1 LTGIALAL
9 VALVGFSANILV
21 ARVGGARVPIAAGY
35 FVAVVVNVAA
45 AALMLVA
52 DLAWRTEP
60 LRWDAWGAVLF
71 ALSGFFSTYL
81 GRFLMYESATRLG
94 PARTSAFQVASPLFT
109 FVIALAFLGEV
120 LTPVALAG
128 MVTTGCGLLLISLTG
143 MGARPVARETGRR
156 GSWLRSAWLLGLG
169 SSIAYAVGNVMRGA
183 GVREWN
189 EPIAGVLIGAA
200 SGIACHFALSR
211 GHASMLR
218 SLRTAHRGGLALFAV
233 SGVLTIVAQV
243 CTIAAM
249 MVTPVSLVALITLCT
264 PLLVFPASYFL
275 LGNDERINAR
285 TLAGGALSIAG
296 IAMIVLH

>member
-143 MGARPVARETGRR
+143 MGARPVAREMGRR

-169 SSIAYAVGNVMRGA
+169 SSLAYAVGNVMRGA

-249 MVTPVSLVALITLCT
+249 KVTPVSLVALITLCT

>member
-21 ARVGGARVPIAAGY
+21 ARVGGARVTLAAGY
-35 FVAVVVNVAA
+35 FVAVTVNVLF

-52 DLAWRTEP
+52 DLVLRTQP
-60 LRWDAWGAVLF
+60 LRWDTWGVLLF

-81 GRFLMYESATRLG
+81 GRFLMYESVTRLG
-94 PARTSAFQVASPLFT
+94 PAKTSAFQVTSPLFT
-109 FVIALAFLGEV
+109 FLIALAFLGET
-120 LTPVALAG
+120 LTPLALAG
-128 MVTTGCGLLLISLTG
+128 MVTTAAGLLLISLTG
-143 MGARPVARETGRR
+143 ARAQAPARDAERR
-156 GSWLRSAWLLGLG
+156 GSWLRSVWLFGLM

-189 EPIAGVLIGAA
+189 EPIAGVLIGAV

-211 GHASMLR
+211 GHGDMLR
-218 SLRTAHRGGLALFAV
+218 SLPTAHRGGLALFAL

-249 MVTPVSLVALITLCT
+249 KVAPVSLVALITLCT

-275 LGNDERINAR
+275 LGNDEGIRAR
-285 TLAGGALSIAG
+285 TVAGAALSLAG

>member
-143 MGARPVARETGRR
+143 MGARPVAREAGRR

-169 SSIAYAVGNVMRGA
+169 SSLAYAVGNVMRGA

-249 MVTPVSLVALITLCT
+249 KVTPVSLVALITLCT